1 MNNLNTVLMEG
12 TLIRDPER
20 SNQVTGSSQC
30 RLSLA
35 NNRYYNG
42 KNEKWVHDASFF
54 TVWVFGPVA
63 ESCLTYLRKG
73 RGIRVVGRLKQFRY
87 TSAGFSREKVAI
99 LAEHIEFQPQKKV
112 EDPAAAEVPRIP
124 GEMTTRA
131 DSSIELEK
139 QEQEREAAQRAQ
151 DQDQHPDPAEIHS
164 DAPAETEGLQSQDDE
179 DFAHEDTRTDDDAVP
194 ECSSEEDVPETK
206 TSDDDQPF

>member
-42 KNEKWVHDASFF
+42 KNEKWVNDASFF

-63 ESCLTYLRKG
+63 ESCLTYLKKG

-99 LAEHIEFQPQKKV
+99 LAEHIEFQPQKKT
-112 EDPAAAEVPRIP
+112 EEPAAPEVPKIP
-124 GEMTTRA
+124 GEMTTRL
-131 DSSIELEK
+131 DSSIEMEK
-139 QEQEREAAQRAQ
+139 QEAQ
-151 DQDQHPDPAEIHS
+151 DRQPDPAEVRNDELS
-164 DAPAETEGLQSQDDE
+164 ESGNLQAQDEDDQ
-179 DFAHEDTRTDDDAVP
+179 DFAHDDTRADDDAEP
-194 ECSSEEDVPETK
+194 KCASEEDVPETE
-206 TSDDDQPF
+206 SADDGQPF

>member
-139 QEQEREAAQRAQ
+139 Q
-151 DQDQHPDPAEIHS
+151 DQDQHPDPAEIRS
-164 DAPAETEGLQSQDDE
+164 DAPAETGGLQSQDDE